1 MVHAWS
7 ILIISNSSTAEPRFT
22 DTHVIQTPGYYRQF
36 SLSLGEAV
44 TSHLNSTRLI
54 RTDTPLIRTC
64 SKVRINGICLC
75 TGVTLNLY
83 SQTPLI
89 QTLRGHSESVL
100 INRVSV
106 LSGLNLEK
114 MKGLGIRKTFR
125 INELSVK
132 RGSTV
137 PDLAWSYLEHL

>member
-1 MVHAWS
+1 M
-7 ILIISNSSTAEPRFT
+7 NSSRSQAPLYGHPPNTGTSLLRTVFLIPSPNIFSKFNPVNKV
-22 DTHVIQTPGYYRQF
+22 DT
-36 SLSLGEAV
+36 L
-44 TSHLNSTRLI
+44 LI
-54 RTDTPLIRTC
+54 RTL
-64 SKVRINGICLC
+64 SKVRINGICLYP
-75 TGVTLNLY
+75 GVTLNQY

-89 QTLRGHSESVL
+89 RTLRGHSESVL

-137 PDLAWSYLEHL
+137 PDLA